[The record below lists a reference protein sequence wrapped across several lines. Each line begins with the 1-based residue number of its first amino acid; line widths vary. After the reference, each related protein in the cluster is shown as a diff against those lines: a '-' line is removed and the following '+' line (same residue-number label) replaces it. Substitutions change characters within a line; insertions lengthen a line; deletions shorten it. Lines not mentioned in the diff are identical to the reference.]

1 VVDGWPLIGEPDQ
14 VVGPIVPIQRKR
26 IGRFGYPAMVLGRSQ
41 FVDFGSS
48 FGQGFSEPKGK
59 NDMSLLAACSGTFFW
74 HETKAKAT

>member
-1 VVDGWPLIGEPDQ
+1 LIGEADQ
-14 VVGPIVPIQRKR
+14 DVGLIVPIQRKG

-48 FGQGFSEPKGK
+48 FGQGFSEPKGE
-59 NDMSLLAACSGTFFW
+59 NDMFLLTACSGTFFW